1 MAFVNKVEHMR
12 VGIITLGC
20 DKNTVDNEYLAGLLE
35 NAGCVLVFPEDTD
48 NPVLP
53 NHNLDAAVVTTCG
66 FMGDAKQQSIE
77 TIVALAEDKRATG
90 FPRRLY
96 VAGCLSQRYADELID
111 EIPEID
117 AVVGVGQFESLALL
131 IAGEGS
137 TQAGKSLVNPAP
149 AVNIDHIIPRKAT
162 NPRPYAFLKIAD
174 GCNHTCTFCSIPA
187 MKGPFRSVAP
197 DILLSEA
204 QSLLKR
210 GAREINLIAQDI
222 TVYGTDRWK
231 DYGLPRLLRELC
243 VLKGDFWVRCLYC
256 YPGGVTD
263 ALIDAIAN
271 EPKIVPYLDIPI
283 QHFDPQ
289 VLRRMNRPDHGLD
302 VDRLVR
308 RLRAAV
314 PDITLRTTLLVG
326 FPGETPRAHRLMLEG
341 IERLRF
347 ERLGA
352 FQYSREEGTPAAKM
366 PRQVGN
372 ATRRKRW
379 NAVMNLQAEIAEEA
393 NHRRIGQRVRVL
405 IEYHDP
411 ERDLWI
417 GRSAAEA
424 PDVDGNV
431 LVHAP
436 YPLDIGQFIEVEIT
450 ASDVYDVA
458 ARPA

>member
-1 MAFVNKVEHMR
+1 MR

-35 NAGCVLVFPEDTD
+35 NAGCLLVFPEDPD

-53 NHNLDAAVVTTCG
+53 GQDLDAAVVTTCG
-66 FMGDAKQQSIE
+66 FTRDAKQQSIE
-77 TIVALAEDKRATG
+77 AIIALADGKRTTG
-90 FPRRLY
+90 SPRRLY
-96 VAGCLSQRYADELID
+96 VAGCLSQRYANELID

-117 AVVGVGQFESLALL
+117 TVVGVGQFERLALL
-131 IAGEGS
+131 IAGRAS
-137 TQAGKSLVNPAP
+137 SQAGKSLVNPIP
-149 AVNIDHIIPRKAT
+149 AVNIDRSIPRRAMDCK
-162 NPRPYAFLKIAD
+162 PHAFLKIAD
-174 GCNHTCTFCSIPA
+174 GCNHTCTFCSIPS
-187 MKGPFRSVAP
+187 MKGAFRSVAP

-210 GAREINLIAQDI
+210 GARELNLIAQDI

-231 DYGLPRLLRELC
+231 DYGLTRLLRELC
-243 VLKGDFWVRCLYC
+243 ALEGDFWVRCLYC
-256 YPGGVTD
+256 YPGGVT
-263 ALIDAIAN
+263 ANLIDTIVDEA
-271 EPKIVPYLDIPI
+271 KIVPYLDIPV

-289 VLRRMNRPDHGLD
+289 VLRRMNRPDHDLD
-302 VDRLVR
+302 IDHLVS
-308 RLRAAV
+308 RLRTAI

-326 FPGETPRAHRLMLEG
+326 FPGETPKAHRVMLEG

-366 PRQVGN
+366 SRQVGE

-393 NHRRIGQRVRVL
+393 NRRRVGRRIRVL
-405 IEYHDP
+405 IEDHDL
-411 ERDLWI
+411 ERAVWV

-424 PDVDGNV
+424 PEVDGNV
-431 LVHAP
+431 LVSAP
-436 YPLDIGQFIEVEIT
+436 VSLEIGRFVDVEIIG
-450 ASDVYDVA
+450 SDVYDVT
-458 ARPA
+458 ARTIR